1 MQNLTNHQTFK
12 VRLPQYMKEF
22 KCIGSECEDVC
33 CRSWKV
39 TIDKKTYDKY
49 KMISKV
55 ELKEK
60 LDKNITR
67 LESGS
72 NDTKYAKIENDS
84 TTGFCPFLSPNRLCV
99 LQERFGEEYLCDTC
113 AVYPRAI
120 NKVDD
125 ILEESGE
132 MSCPE
137 VAKRALLNP
146 EGIKFEE
153 TEIKFKRSK
162 ILNKVVELQY
172 PASKQKLKMSFWQIR
187 KFTLELVQNR
197 SLRLADRLIV
207 LGIFYEKIQRFL
219 KENRIDEIP
228 DLIAGCKDML
238 ENKTMKKS
246 LAQLPNNV
254 ALQIVLLKQLTDK
267 RVANGIASQR
277 YADCYA
283 EFLKG
288 VNFDK
293 ASNVVEIA
301 AKYKLAYRKYFEPFI
316 KDNEY
321 ILENYIVNYIFKHVT
336 PFANTDYENIFSDY
350 GMLVVS
356 YAVVKMQL
364 IGMAGFH
371 KGINENLV
379 IKLIQSF
386 GKTMEHNDNYRKD
399 ALNILQKNG
408 CTTMAHMAILIK
420 N

>member
-22 KCIGSECEDVC
+22 KCTGSECEDVC

-39 TIDKKTYDKY
+39 IIDKKTYNKY
-49 KMISKV
+49 KKISKA
-55 ELKEK
+55 EIKEK
-60 LDKNITR
+60 LDKNIKR

-72 NDTKYAKIENDS
+72 NDTKYAKIKNDS
-84 TTGFCPFLSPNRLCV
+84 TTGFCPFLSTNRLCI
-99 LQERFGEEYLCDTC
+99 LQQRFGEEYLCDTC

-120 NKVDD
+120 NKVGDV
-125 ILEESGE
+125 LEESGE

-153 TEIKFKRSK
+153 KEIEFKRAK
-162 ILNKVVELQY
+162 ILNKVLELQY
-172 PASKQKLKMSFWQIR
+172 PDSKQKLKKYFWQIR
-187 KFTLELVQNR
+187 KFTFELVQRR
-197 SLRLADRLIV
+197 SLRLADRLII
-207 LGIFYEKIQRFL
+207 LGIFYEKIQ
-219 KENRIDEIP
+219 KIMEGKRIDKIP
-228 DLIAGCKDML
+228 DTIAGFQDML
-238 ENKTMKKS
+238 KNETLKKS
-246 LAQLPNNV
+246 LAQLPNNI
-254 ALQIVLLKQLTDK
+254 ALQMVLLKQLIDK
-267 RVANGIASQR
+267 RIANGISSQR

-301 AKYKLAYRKYFEPFI
+301 AKYKLAYRRYFEPFI

-321 ILENYIVNYIFKHVT
+321 IMENYIVNYIFKHVT
-336 PFANTDYENIFSDY
+336 PYANTDYENIFSDY
-350 GMLVVS
+350 TMLVVS
-356 YAVVKMQL
+356 YSAVKMQL